1 VSRLAGFL
9 LRRLAQSIVVVV
21 LVAIVT
27 FVLLH
32 LLPGGPA
39 RAILG
44 PMATPLQIETFLHQ
58 NGYDR
63 PLVAQF
69 LTWAGKV
76 LHGDLG
82 YSYQLNEPVSQVI
95 ADRLPKTLLL
105 MTLSTLVAVL
115 LAVPIGTYQARR
127 RNSVGDYALTG
138 LSFVFYSMPSFFL
151 AEILI
156 LLFAVELRWFSPV
169 GPNGDSIGEILAQGQ
184 RLVLPVVTLALIIVA
199 SFSRY
204 VRSSVLENLG
214 QDYVRT
220 ALAGGAS
227 QGRVL
232 TRHVLRN
239 SLIPIVTLLGLY
251 LPQLFSGALISEQ
264 VFNYPGMGFAFVQGA
279 QVHDYPTLLGIGL
292 VVALATVAGSL
303 VADLGYAILD
313 PRVRY

>member
-1 VSRLAGFL
+1 MTGFL
-9 LRRLAQSIVVVV
+9 LRRLTQAVVVVV
-21 LVAIVT
+21 LVAVVT

-44 PMATPLQIETFLHQ
+44 PRATALQIQTFLRD

-63 PLVAQF
+63 PLVFQF
-69 LTWAGKV
+69 LRWLGNV

-82 YSYQLNEPVSQVI
+82 YSYQLNEPVTTLI

-105 MTLSTLVAVL
+105 MTLSTVVALV
-115 LAVPIGTYQARR
+115 LAVPIGVYQARK
-127 RNSVGDYALTG
+127 RNSPGDYAVTG
-138 LSFVFYSMPSFFL
+138 LSFMFYSMPSFFL

-156 LLFAVELRWFSPV
+156 LVFAIQLHWFSPL
-169 GPNGDSIGEILAQGQ
+169 GPNGDSLGAILAQAPN
-184 RLVLPVVTLALIIVA
+184 LILPVVTLALITVA

-227 QGRVL
+227 DGRVIM
-232 TRHVLRN
+232 RHVLRN
-239 SLIPIVTLLGLY
+239 SLIPVVTLLGIS
-251 LPQLFSGALISEQ
+251 LPQLFAGALITEQ

-292 VVALATVAGSL
+292 VVAVATVAGSL
-303 VADLGYAILD
+303 LADIGYAVLD

>member
-1 VSRLAGFL
+1 MAGFL

-21 LVAIVT
+21 LVAVVT

-44 PMATPLQIETFLHQ
+44 PKATAVQIQQFLHQ

-63 PLVAQF
+63 PLVVQF
-69 LTWAGKV
+69 FSWAGKV
-76 LHGDLG
+76 LRGDLG
-82 YSYQLNEPVSQVI
+82 YSYQLNEPVTQVI
-95 ADRLPKTLLL
+95 AGRLPKTLLL
-105 MTLSTLVAVL
+105 MTLSTLVAVV
-115 LAVPIGTYQARR
+115 LAVPIGIYQARR
-127 RNSVGDYALTG
+127 RNSVGDYTVTG

-156 LLFAVELRWFSPV
+156 LLFAIELRWFSST
-169 GPNGDSIGEILAQGQ
+169 GPNGDSLGEILAQGQ
-184 RLVLPVVTLALIIVA
+184 RLVLPVATLALITIA

-204 VRSSVLENLG
+204 VRSSVLENLS

-227 QGRVL
+227 EGRVL

-239 SLIPIVTLLGLY
+239 SLIPIVTLLGLS
-251 LPQLFSGALISEQ
+251 LPQIFSGALISEQ

-292 VVALATVAGSL
+292 VVALATVVGSL
-303 VADLGYAILD
+303 VADLGYAALD

>member
-1 VSRLAGFL
+1 MTGFL
-9 LRRLAQSIVVVV
+9 LRRLAQAIVVVV
-21 LVAIVT
+21 LVAVVT

-44 PMATPLQIETFLHQ
+44 PKATPLQIETFLHD

-63 PLVAQF
+63 PLVFQF
-69 LTWAGKV
+69 FSWAGNV

-82 YSYQLNEPVSQVI
+82 YSYQLNEPVTTVI

-105 MTLSTLVAVL
+105 MTLSTVVALV
-115 LAVPIGTYQARR
+115 LAVPIGVYQARK
-127 RNSVGDYALTG
+127 RNSLGDYAVTG

-156 LLFAVELRWFSPV
+156 LVFAIQLHWFSPL
-169 GPNGDSIGEILAQGQ
+169 GPNGDSLGAILAQAPN
-184 RLVLPVVTLALIIVA
+184 LILPVLTLALITVA

-227 QGRVL
+227 DARVIL
-232 TRHVLRN
+232 RHVLRN
-239 SLIPIVTLLGLY
+239 SLIPVVTLLGIS
-251 LPQLFSGALISEQ
+251 LPQLFAGALITEQ
-264 VFNYPGMGFAFVQGA
+264 VFNYPGMGFTFVQGA

-292 VVALATVAGSL
+292 VVAVATVAGSL
-303 VADLGYAILD
+303 LADIGYAVLD